1 MHVKSIALALAC
13 CTAIGLQSGSA
24 AAAYRH
30 CDDMGFARVHGSWIL
45 DPDCQANVAA
55 QVARD
60 RHEKYSAAKLASSPA
75 AADEFC
81 RGENDIRVST
91 FCAAYQD

>member
-1 MHVKSIALALAC
+1 MHVKSVALALAC
-13 CTAIGLQSGSA
+13 CAAIGLQSGSA
-24 AAAYRH
+24 AAAYR
-30 CDDMGFARVHGSWIL
+30 
-45 DPDCQANVAA
+45 QANVAA

-60 RHEKYSAAKLASSPA
+60 RHENYSVAELANSPA